1 MRTRAVSS
9 VVLAVIAV
17 AALAGCTAGGGSG
30 TSAAGSVADLAAGPA
45 AGTAAGAASGAPA
58 KAAAV
63 DRSIVTTG
71 SLRLVSKDPIAAA
84 GRVTDLVEAAEGR
97 VARSAEDPSG
107 SASADLT
114 LRIPAA
120 AFQRTL
126 DAIEQEG
133 DLRDVSIGATDV
145 TAQVTDYG
153 VRIANLR
160 TSIERLQQLLSKAT
174 SSSALVEIEG
184 ALTERQGTLEQLL
197 AQQRTLADQVTYAT
211 LTVSIVVP
219 AAAPKRGPAD
229 FVTGLV
235 AGTRGLAATVGGLA
249 IALGVVL
256 PWAVVLGAL
265 GGVAALIVRVVRRR
279 ARPTSA

>member
-1 MRTRAVSS
+1 MRTRVVSS
-9 VVLAVIAV
+9 VVIAVIAV
-17 AALAGCTAGGGSG
+17 ASFAGCTASGGGSG
-30 TSAAGSVADLAAGPA
+30 SSVAGSVADGARGS
-45 AGTAAGAASGAPA
+45 AGAASDAPA

-63 DRSIVTTG
+63 DRSIVMTG

-107 SASADLT
+107 SASANLT

-133 DLRDVSIGATDV
+133 ELRDVSIGATDV
-145 TAQVTDYG
+145 TARVTDYG

-160 TSIERLQQLLSKAT
+160 TSIERLQQLLGTAT

-219 AAAPKRGPAD
+219 AAAPERGPAD
-229 FVTGLV
+229 FLTGLV
-235 AGTRGLAATVGGLA
+235 AGMRGLAATVGALA

-265 GGVAALIVRVVRRR
+265 GGVAALIVRAVRRR

>member
-1 MRTRAVSS
+1 MRTRVVSS
-9 VVLAVIAV
+9 VVIAVIAV
-17 AALAGCTAGGGSG
+17 ASLAGCTAGGGSS
-30 TSAAGSVADLAAGPA
+30 TSAAGSLADSGTA
-45 AGTAAGAASGAPA
+45 AGTAAGAPA

-145 TAQVTDYG
+145 TARVTDYG
-153 VRIANLR
+153 VRIASLR
-160 TSIERLQQLLSKAT
+160 TSIERLQQLLGTAT

-219 AAAPKRGPAD
+219 GAAPARGPAD
-229 FVTGLV
+229 FLTGLV
-235 AGTRGLAATVGGLA
+235 AGTQGLAATVGALA

-265 GGVAALIVRVVRRR
+265 GGVVALIVRAVRRR